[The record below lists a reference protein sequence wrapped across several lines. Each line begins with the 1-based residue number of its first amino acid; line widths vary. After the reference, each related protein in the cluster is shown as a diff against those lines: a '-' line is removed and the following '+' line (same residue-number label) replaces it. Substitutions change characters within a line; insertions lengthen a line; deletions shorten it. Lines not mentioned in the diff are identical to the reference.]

1 MKKKTYSAEF
11 KTKVVLELL
20 KEENTIANIAS
31 KYSISVQTLK
41 QWKKRFLENASLAF
55 DLGNA
60 TKEYKEKI
68 ENLEKENEQLAK
80 TLGKTTIE
88 RDWAVGKLKSLDLSS
103 KKSLIE
109 SKLKEISVMRQCELI
124 GLNRSSLYYK
134 KKPISKDDKKI
145 MQKIEE
151 IYAGIST
158 YGYRRIHKKLKEEGY
173 KIGHN
178 KVHKLM
184 KIMGLE
190 GIRPKRKI
198 KNLKKEL
205 NKIYPYLLKDIKITK
220 PNQVWSSDITYIP
233 VKGGFIY
240 LCAIVDWYSRA
251 VIAYNI
257 SNTMDI
263 NLVTQTLSEALN
275 KYPKPEI
282 FNTDQGSQYTSKE
295 HINLLKENN
304 IKISMNSK
312 GRSIDNIV
320 IERFFR
326 TLKYE
331 EIYVNDYENIK
342 HLKQS
347 INKFI
352 DFYNYK
358 RFHSSLNYDKP
369 MNVYLKSLQKV
380 A

>member
-1 MKKKTYSAEF
+1 MQKKTYSAEF

-20 KEENTIANIAS
+20 KEEETIANVAS

-68 ENLEKENEQLAK
+68 KNLEKENEQLAK

-109 SKLKEISVMRQCELI
+109 SKLTKLSVMRQCELI
-124 GLNRSSLYYK
+124 SLNRSSLYYK

-145 MQKIEE
+145 MQKIEK
-151 IYAGIST
+151 IYSEIST

-173 KIGHN
+173 NIGHN
-178 KVHKLM
+178 KVHKFM
-184 KIMGLE
+184 KNMGLE
-190 GIRPKRKI
+190 GIRPKRKL
-198 KNLKKEL
+198 KNIKKEL
-205 NKIYPYLLKDIKITK
+205 NKIYPYLLKDIEITK

-257 SNTMDI
+257 SNTMDV
-263 NLVTQTLSEALN
+263 NLVTQTLNEALN

-295 HINLLKENN
+295 HIGLLKKNN

-331 EIYVNDYENIK
+331 EIYVNEYDNIK
-342 HLKQS
+342 HLKKS
-347 INKFI
+347 INEFI